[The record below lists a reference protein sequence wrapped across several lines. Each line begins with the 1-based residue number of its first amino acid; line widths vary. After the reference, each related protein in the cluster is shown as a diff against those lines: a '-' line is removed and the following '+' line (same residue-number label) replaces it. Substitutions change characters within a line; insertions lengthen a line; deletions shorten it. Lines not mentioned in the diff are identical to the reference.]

1 MTTASSKPK
10 PTRKASDAPAPAAEP
25 AAAVV
30 SKSRRL
36 EVFRKPDETED
47 RAVAGMVGRGLV
59 TNASTVLRFE
69 QHEHGDLSLMDM
81 ARELR
86 DQGQAVNRG
95 DLSALERLLTAQALS
110 LNAIFGELAR
120 IAQCNIYKVPEVAD
134 RYLRLALKA
143 QSQSR
148 ATVETL
154 ATIKNP
160 PVFARQM
167 NVAHGPQQVNNGVAL
182 TSTPAST
189 YPGETAFGQTELLE
203 GLTHGRT
210 QLDTRATATAG
221 RAHQD
226 LAAVETVNWPAQ
238 P

>member
-1 MTTASSKPK
+1 MTDAKTA
-10 PTRKASDAPAPAAEP
+10 TRRKASAPAA
-25 AAAVV
+25 AAPSVTN
-30 SKSRRL
+30 KSRRM
-36 EVFRKPDETED
+36 EVYRKPDETED

-59 TNASTVLRFE
+59 TNASTVIRFE

-95 DLSALERLLTAQALS
+95 DLAALERLLTAQALS

-120 IAQCNIYKVPEVAD
+120 IAQCNLFKVPEVAD

-154 ATIKNP
+154 AAIKNP
-160 PVFARQM
+160 PVVFARQM
-167 NVAHGPQQVNNGVAL
+167 NVAHGPQQVNNGTAPN
-182 TSTPAST
+182 STPAT
-189 YPGETAFGQTELLE
+189 ARPQETNSEPTELLE
-203 GLTHGRT
+203 DSTDGRT
-210 QLDTRATATAG
+210 QLDTRATPATG
-221 RAHQD
+221 RTHQD
-226 LAAVETVNWPAQ
+226 LATVGAVNRAANC
-238 P
+238 

>member
-1 MTTASSKPK
+1 MTDAKTA
-10 PTRKASDAPAPAAEP
+10 TRRKASAPASAAP
-25 AAAVV
+25 SVTN
-30 SKSRRL
+30 KSRCM
-36 EVFRKPDETED
+36 EVHRKPDETED

-59 TNASTVLRFE
+59 TNASTVIRFE

-86 DQGQAVNRG
+86 DQGEAVNRG
-95 DLSALERLLTAQALS
+95 DLAALERLLTAQALS

-120 IAQCNIYKVPEVAD
+120 IAQCNLFKVPEVAD

-154 ATIKNP
+154 AAIKNP
-160 PVFARQM
+160 PVVFARQM
-167 NVAHGPQQVNNGVAL
+167 NVAHGPQQVNNGPAPN
-182 TSTPAST
+182 STPASAR
-189 YPGETAFGQTELLE
+189 PGKTVSEPTELLQDM
-203 GLTHGRT
+203 TDGRT
-210 QLDTRATATAG
+210 QLDPQATPTTG

-226 LAAVETVNWPAQ
+226 LAAVGALNRAANR
-238 P
+238 